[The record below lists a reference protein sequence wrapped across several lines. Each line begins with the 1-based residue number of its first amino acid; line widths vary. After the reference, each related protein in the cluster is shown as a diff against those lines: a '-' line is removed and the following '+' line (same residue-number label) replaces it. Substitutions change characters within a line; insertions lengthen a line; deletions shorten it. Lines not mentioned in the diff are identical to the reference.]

1 MATIIINDE
10 NVKWEDVTPT
20 DAEKIV
26 YTVGASSINGST
38 KKINQK
44 LIVQPNDTDSERYLT
59 LRCTYKGIPSGTIEY
74 KQNPK
79 PSEE

>member
-20 DAEKIV
+20 NVEKIV
-26 YTVGASSINGST
+26 YTVGTSSINGST

-44 LIVQPNDTDSERYLT
+44 LIVQPNDTNSDRFLR
-59 LRCTYKGIPSGTIEY
+59 LRCTYKGIPSGEIEY
-74 KQNPK
+74 KQDKK
-79 PSEE
+79 PAEE